1 MKNWKALLIRSFRE
15 GSVQVWR
22 NKFLSGSTILL
33 GALIIFL
40 LNFIFSIE
48 FFADLSL
55 QNLEE
60 RADFSVALRVDFDSF
75 DFDALKNE
83 VGMYETDL
91 NLLPAQDFQ
100 NFNLPPR
107 LHIKFNNLEE
117 VSEVFDIL
125 KKPRYDSVVG
135 TWDGASER
143 EFVIIIDKLLKV
155 RDGVNKAGV
164 WLVLLF
170 LAGGVL
176 LILNTFR
183 IVLFSRKDEVF
194 IARFTGAD
202 AKFIAGPFLVEGLL
216 LGLASAIL
224 GILTFIV
231 VLRQIEVL
239 PGGEIFLHL
248 WNNVFS
254 GEILSAGLI
263 GIFGAG
269 IAVRKY
275 LTGNYTR

>member
-1 MKNWKALLIRSFRE
+1 MKNWQALLFRSFRE

-22 NKFLSGSTILL
+22 NRFLSGTTILL
-33 GALIIFL
+33 GALIVFL

-55 QNLEE
+55 KNLEE
-60 RADFSVALRVDFDSF
+60 RADFSVALREDFDSF

-83 VGMYETDL
+83 VGMYKTDL
-91 NLLPAQDFQ
+91 NLLPAQNFQ

-107 LHIKFNNLEE
+107 LHIKFQSLTE
-117 VSEVFDIL
+117 VSEIFDIL

-135 TWDGASER
+135 TWDGESER

-155 RDGVNKAGV
+155 RDGVDKASL

-216 LGLASAIL
+216 LGLASAMLGVIVFIL
-224 GILTFIV
+224 I
-231 VLRQIEVL
+231 LRQIEVL

-248 WNNVFS
+248 WNNIFS
-254 GEILSAGLI
+254 GEILLAGLV
-263 GIFGAG
+263 GILGAG

-275 LTGNYTR
+275 LTGKFTD